1 MGRCFACYPQVHLT
15 NIYLIMDTFDPETFE
30 IKFAIADAATDLY
43 IEGDGQF
50 FIKDIAREVDI
61 DPAEVFNYFPNK
73 QSILQFYYASLV
85 IRYEMMVD
93 EIDDFASY
101 TLSEKFSNFAFATFD
116 MLQEKETFVEDTFED
131 LILCRFAKTDFDKEI
146 ERLIGQFLEDDQRLS
161 IGSAV
166 VLNKYFY
173 TFLRRQYL
181 ELVRFWLNDTS
192 QDKELTMELTD
203 KLTNFLQELMYNA
216 LLDRGFDLAKF
227 LASNKEAFI
236 NNIPIV
242 NKIYSKLEIR

>member
-1 MGRCFACYPQVHLT
+1 
-15 NIYLIMDTFDPETFE
+15 
-30 IKFAIADAATDLY
+30 
-43 IEGDGQF
+43 
-50 FIKDIAREVDI
+50 
-61 DPAEVFNYFPNK
+61 
-73 QSILQFYYASLV
+73 
-85 IRYEMMVD
+85 
-93 EIDDFASY
+93 
-101 TLSEKFSNFAFATFD
+101 

-131 LILCRFAKTDFDKEI
+131 LILCRFAKTDFEKEI
-146 ERLIGQFLEDDQRLS
+146 ERLIGQFLEDDQQLS

-216 LLDRGFDLAKF
+216 ILDRGFDLAKF

-242 NKIYSKLEIR
+242 NKIYSKIEIR